1 MKLSE
6 LYKERIE
13 AIPELT
19 RRELVDAVGSAT
31 VYAIQ
36 HDVPRKFR
44 KSTLHKLAELWK
56 CSVGDIQACMAEM
69 PNPLRKEA
77 ERPEGKAGLIKK
89 ERTQMKELPRDEELP
104 FMELPT
110 PAPDFL
116 TEKVD
121 GYYDETEQTAEEF
134 KQELR
139 GLFIKLAS
147 DIQVFD
153 TQMHELTSV
162 FGKAVLDRIAENEA
176 HDGNT

>member
-6 LYKERIE
+6 FHKEKM
-13 AIPELT
+13 AANPELT
-19 RRELVDAVGSAT
+19 RRELVEAVGSAT

-44 KSTLHKLAELWK
+44 KVTLHKLAELWK

-77 ERPEGKAGLIKK
+77 ERPEGIHVIGGKKKK
-89 ERTQMKELPRDEELP
+89 EPESEPDEE
-104 FMELPT
+104 
-110 PAPDFL
+110 PAEVFEPEVEVF
-116 TEKVD
+116 
-121 GYYDETEQTAEEF
+121 ETDMQTAEEF

-139 GLFIKLAS
+139 WLFIKLAS

-153 TQMHELTSV
+153 TPMHELTSV
-162 FGKAVLDRIAENEA
+162 FGKAVLDRIAEKEV
-176 HDGNT
+176 HDGNTERPTEYPA

>member
-6 LYKERIE
+6 LYKERMG

-77 ERPEGKAGLIKK
+77 EKQEGKIFIGDKPKSKHDEVAKM
-89 ERTQMKELPRDEELP
+89 MKQRPFTPDEE
-104 FMELPT
+104 
-110 PAPDFL
+110 PAEVFKP
-116 TEKVD
+116 EVEV
-121 GYYDETEQTAEEF
+121 YETDMQTAEEF

-139 GLFIKLAS
+139 WLFIKLAS
-147 DIQVFD
+147 DIQISD
-153 TQMHELTSV
+153 TPVSNLTSV